1 MFDRR
6 TDLTRFLA
14 VADTGKIYTAAEQI
28 GLAQPALSRTIARLE
43 RTLGGRLFER
53 VPSGVRLTSF
63 GTTVAELAR
72 NLLRELEAAEE
83 KLDAVVSGRA
93 GLCRVS
99 ADAMWMRCVV
109 PAAVARFH
117 ERFPDVELVLET
129 TPRAEGLRRLMSGES
144 DLHCGGID
152 TGEPLPPFVGREAY
166 ADMAWGIVAHRAH
179 PLHARAVTFDALADL
194 PWVDYDAPRA
204 RDAGGRPSVA
214 DVLEALHAHTG
225 RHARTLMRAAS
236 AGLSLMGTGPYLTWL
251 PLGFLGNVPG
261 LDLAPL
267 AVELGACRHATGT
280 LSRRAAEDWAPF
292 RHLRN
297 QVREVALER
306 LR

>member
-14 VADTGKIYTAAEQI
+14 VAEAGKIYAAAEQI

-53 VPSGVRLTSF
+53 VPSGVRLTSL
-63 GTTVAELAR
+63 GATVAELAR
-72 NLLRELEAAEE
+72 PVLREIEAAEE
-83 KLDAVVSGRA
+83 RLDAAVSGRT
-93 GLCRVS
+93 GLCRVT
-99 ADAMWMRCVV
+99 ADAMWMWCVV
-109 PAAVARFH
+109 PAAAARFH
-117 ERFPDVELVLET
+117 ERFPDVELVLDT
-129 TPRAEGLRRLMSGES
+129 APRAVGLRRLLSGES

-152 TGEPLPPFVGREAY
+152 TGEPLPASLGREACP
-166 ADMAWGIVAHRAH
+166 DMAWGIVAHRAH
-179 PLHARAVTFDALADL
+179 PLHAGAVTYDALADC

-214 DVLEALHAHTG
+214 DVLEALHARTG
-225 RHARTLMRAAS
+225 RHAPTLVRAAS
-236 AGLSLMGTGPYLTWL
+236 AGLALMGTGPYLTWL
-251 PLGFLGNVPG
+251 PLGFLGAVPG

-280 LSRRAAEDWAPF
+280 LSRRAAEDWEPF
-292 RHLRN
+292 RHFRN
-297 QVREVALER
+297 QVHEVTLER